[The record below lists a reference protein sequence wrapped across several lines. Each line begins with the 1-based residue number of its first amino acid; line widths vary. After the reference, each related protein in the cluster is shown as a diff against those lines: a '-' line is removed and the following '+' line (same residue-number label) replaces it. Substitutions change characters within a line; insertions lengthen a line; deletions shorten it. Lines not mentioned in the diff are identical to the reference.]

1 MTEEK
6 LKFINDVIKPW
17 ETLNRQL
24 SFPFSVN
31 TSVSDFTNS
40 AASLAV
46 SIKHFPE
53 STHSL
58 RPKDLLSESEPYKIF
73 SDLADS
79 LKHGRL
85 SDSARQCTLYAGSMF
100 ERSKE
105 GLVRFLRNTVNI
117 KHNTFGDLDFMET
130 ARQAAIFVASK
141 VDFRSDWNPFIN
153 TNQGEFSNKIHVH
166 ASAENQIAWQGMT
179 LQFVELTDNNKYQF
193 VDLNSTI
200 EFKLTVDNNLSTPK

>member
-6 LKFINDVIKPW
+6 LKFINDIIKPW

-31 TSVSDFTNS
+31 TSVSDFTNK
-40 AASLAV
+40 ATSLAV

-53 STHSL
+53 NTHGL
-58 RPKDLLSESEPYKIF
+58 KPKDLLSESEPYKIF

-85 SDSARQCTLYAGSMF
+85 SDSKRQCTLYVGSMF
-100 ERSKE
+100 ERSNE

-117 KHNTFGDLDFMET
+117 KHN
-130 ARQAAIFVASK
+130 
-141 VDFRSDWNPFIN
+141 
-153 TNQGEFSNKIHVH
+153 
-166 ASAENQIAWQGMT
+166 
-179 LQFVELTDNNKYQF
+179 
-193 VDLNSTI
+193 
-200 EFKLTVDNNLSTPK
+200 